1 MVKVGKSLAM
11 ILVATT
17 VASVAGCANVAETFK
32 PDQSYLQNRTANQLG
47 YEASQVKI
55 SGMHTDNDNTYY
67 LADTPNGRYGCHV
80 PSGLLMAMSSAS
92 AFGSTM
98 DTADMCMKQK
108 QSTRAPLAITGWG
121 ASVSDD

>member
-17 VASVAGCANVAETFK
+17 VASVTGCANVAETFK
-32 PDQSYLQNRTANQLG
+32 PDQSYLQERTANLLG
-47 YEASQVKI
+47 YKSDQVKI
-55 SGMHTDNDNTYY
+55 SGMHADNENTYY

-80 PSGLLMAMSSAS
+80 PSGFLMAMGSAS

-98 DTADMCMKQK
+98 DTADMCIKQK
-108 QSTRAPLAITGWG
+108 
-121 ASVSDD
+121 